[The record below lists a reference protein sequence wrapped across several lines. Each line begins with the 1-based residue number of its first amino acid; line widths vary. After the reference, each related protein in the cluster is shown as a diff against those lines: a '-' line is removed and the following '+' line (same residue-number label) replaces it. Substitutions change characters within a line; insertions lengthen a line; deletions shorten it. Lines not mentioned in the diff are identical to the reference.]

1 MQVAPRESLRSAKG
15 IPMPNRGSFNRRT
28 GKTTPRNKVKTH
40 WGGKAPAGRTAA
52 PEKTGKARAASP
64 AKA

>member
-1 MQVAPRESLRSAKG
+1 
-15 IPMPNRGSFNRRT
+15 MPNRGSFNRRT

-40 WGGKAPAGRTAA
+40 WGGNAPAGRSAA